1 MIKYIFFFSIFIIEG
16 ICLSPTKKITSSKSK
31 IIKNSKIYNLNNNE
45 INKGYDYLKYLEHF
59 EIIEYLNS
67 IDNID
72 IYNNANTIDIYN
84 NVNTIDNNANTIDNN
99 ANTIDNVN
107 YLQFIRNFHE
117 IFCTTMI
124 ILINS
129 RLSLVRSIDISM
141 NKNTDQIFKDT
152 MNLYIPLAQILGL
165 NSHVEELGNLS
176 LLYLFPDKYYD
187 FTIHILNLNLTQK
200 LLKMTKLFKLIF
212 THEIKGRIK
221 SIYSAWSKN
230 ENINEIYDL
239 MAIRIIINSDIYK
252 SELEA
257 INECYKV
264 LYTIFHNFYST
275 RTKDYI
281 ENPKNNGYKSIH
293 TTIILEKDV
302 YLEIQIRT
310 SEMDNIANFGTACNY
325 KYKKIQKKNL

>member
-1 MIKYIFFFSIFIIEG
+1 MIKYMYFFFIFIIKG
-16 ICLSPTKKITSSKSK
+16 ICLSPTKKLTYSKSK
-31 IIKNSKIYNLNNNE
+31 IIQNSKIYNLNNNE

-67 IDNID
+67 IDNIN
-72 IYNNANTIDIYN
+72 II
-84 NVNTIDNNANTIDNN
+84 NNANTIDNVNNVTNITN
-99 ANTIDNVN
+99 ANNIDNVN

-117 IFCTTMI
+117 NLCTTMI

-187 FTIHILNLNLTQK
+187 FTIHILNFNLTQK
-200 LLKMTKLFKLIF
+200 LLEMTKLFKLIF

-239 MAIRIIINSDIYK
+239 MAIRIIINSDLYK

-264 LYTIFHNFYST
+264 LYTIFHNFYSI

-310 SEMDNIANFGTACNY
+310 SEMDDVANFGTACNY
-325 KYKKIQKKNL
+325 KYKKYKKKFYTHE

>member
-1 MIKYIFFFSIFIIEG
+1 MIRYIFFFPIFIIEC
-16 ICLSPTKKITSSKSK
+16 ICLNPTKKLLPPENK

-59 EIIEYLNS
+59 EIIEYLNN
-67 IDNID
+67 IDNTNI
-72 IYNNANTIDIYN
+72 IANANT
-84 NVNTIDNNANTIDNN
+84 
-99 ANTIDNVN
+99 N

-129 RLSLVRSIDISM
+129 RLSLIRSIDISM

-187 FTIHILNLNLTQK
+187 FTSHILNFNLTQK
-200 LLKMTKLFKLIF
+200 LLEMTELFELIF

-221 SIYSAWSKN
+221 SIYSAWNKN

-239 MAIRIIINSDIYK
+239 MAIRIIINSDLYK

-257 INECYKV
+257 INECYTV
-264 LYTIFHNFYST
+264 LYTIFHNFYLT

-293 TTIILEKDV
+293 TTIILEKDI

-325 KYKKIQKKNL
+325 KYKKYLR